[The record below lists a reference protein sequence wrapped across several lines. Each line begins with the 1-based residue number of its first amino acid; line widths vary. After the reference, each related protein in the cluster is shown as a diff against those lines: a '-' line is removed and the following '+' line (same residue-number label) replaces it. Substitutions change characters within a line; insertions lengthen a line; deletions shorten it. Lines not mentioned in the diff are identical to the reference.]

1 MKNYVY
7 TRINISLFIGFLV
20 LAITIGSL
28 PVTAATDAADPVVA
42 EIGSEKLTLSQFQ
55 AELDKLPPNL
65 KQMASDK
72 KMQKEFL
79 EQLATSRLLYQEGV
93 KQGLTKDPVIKAQI
107 DEATRK
113 IVLSAL
119 LQREIE
125 NRIKAPSPAEVN
137 QYYLTHADEFQQEK
151 QVRARHILI
160 KDEKEAE
167 KLVAE
172 LQKGADFAALA
183 RDNSTC
189 PSAAQGGDLGFFARN
204 RMVKEFADAAFSLK
218 KDEICTPV
226 KTKFG
231 YHIIQVTEIKEES
244 TRPLDEVRTTI
255 ENKLTQEKK
264 SQVFKEYV
272 DGLKKKLKIVLHPDV
287 IEAN

>member
-1 MKNYVY
+1 MS
-7 TRINISLFIGFLV
+7 TRINTSLFIAFLV

-28 PVTAATDAADPVVA
+28 PVTASAADPVVA
-42 EIGSEKLTLSQFQ
+42 EIGSEKITLSQFQ
-55 AELDKLPPNL
+55 TELDKLPPNL

-93 KQGLTKDPVIKAQI
+93 KQGLTKDPAVMSQI

-125 NRIKAPSPAEVN
+125 NRIKAPSPEEVN

-151 QVRARHILI
+151 QVRARHILV
-160 KDEKEAE
+160 KDEKEAA

-183 RDNSTC
+183 RDNSSC
-189 PSAAQGGDLGFFARN
+189 PSADQGGDLGFFTRN
-204 RMVKEFADAAFSLK
+204 RMVKEFADAAFALK

-231 YHIIQVTEIKEES
+231 YHIIQVVEINEES

>member
-1 MKNYVY
+1 MKNYMR
-7 TRINISLFIGFLV
+7 TRINLSLFTIFFLV
-20 LAITIGSL
+20 LTVTIGSL
-28 PVTAATDAADPVVA
+28 PVTAAADPVVA
-42 EIGSEKLTLSQFQ
+42 EIGSEKITLSQFQ
-55 AELDKLPPNL
+55 TELDKLPPNL

-93 KQGLTKDPVIKAQI
+93 KQGLTKDPAVMSQI

-125 NRIKAPSPAEVN
+125 NRIKAPSPEEVN

-151 QVRARHILI
+151 QVRARHILV
-160 KDEKEAE
+160 KDEKEAA

-183 RDNSTC
+183 RDNSSC
-189 PSAAQGGDLGFFARN
+189 PSADQGGDLGFFTRN
-204 RMVKEFADAAFSLK
+204 RMVKEFADAAFALK

-231 YHIIQVTEIKEES
+231 YHIIQVVEIKEKS

-255 ENKLTQEKK
+255 ENKITQEKK
-264 SQVFKEYV
+264 SQVFKEYI

>member
-1 MKNYVY
+1 MKNYMRNLV
-7 TRINISLFIGFLV
+7 NISLLISILV
-20 LAITIGSL
+20 LATTIAPL
-28 PVTAATDAADPVVA
+28 PVSAATADPIVA
-42 EIGSEKLTLSQFQ
+42 EIGSEKITLSQFQ
-55 AELDKLPPNL
+55 AELNKLPPNL
-65 KQMASDK
+65 KQMANDK

-93 KQGLTKDPVIKAQI
+93 KQGLTKDPAVMSQI

-113 IVLSAL
+113 IVLSTL

-125 NRIKAPSPAEVN
+125 NRIKAPSPEEVN
-137 QYYLTHADEFQQEK
+137 QYYLTHAIEFQQEK
-151 QVRARHILI
+151 QVRARHILV

-172 LQKGADFAALA
+172 LQGGADFATLA

-189 PSAAQGGDLGFFARN
+189 PSAAQGGDLGFFTRN
-204 RMVKEFADAAFSLK
+204 RMVKEFSDAAFALK

-231 YHIIQVTEIKEES
+231 YHIIQVAEIKGES